1 MSTDV
6 SNLIAG
12 TPKLYI
18 APVGEPLPQVNALTP
33 PSINIGT
40 PGGNWSAVG
49 FTMEDWTMPYS
60 PTMQA
65 IEVNEHAAAVKHVLV
80 REQLRLGVMLAENDM
95 ASWSQAI
102 NTATLATV
110 SAGAGQ
116 TAQDTFA
123 VGDGKV
129 APVSLLVVGDNP
141 EGGSRIIHIYKAVQQ
156 GEVTFTFSREHRGH
170 QVEFEAQADP
180 AKAAGARLFQVY
192 DITAAASS

>member
-12 TPKLYI
+12 TPTLYI
-18 APVGEPLPQVNALTP
+18 APVGEALP
-33 PSINIGT
+33 NIDT
-40 PGGNWSAVG
+40 IVAPAITAPAPAGNWSAVG

-80 REQLRLGVMLAENDM
+80 REQLRLGVMLAENDL
-95 ASWSQAI
+95 ASWTQAI
-102 NTATLATV
+102 NAATLATV
-110 SAGAGQ
+110 SPGAAQ
-116 TAQDTFA
+116 TGQDTFA
-123 VGDGKV
+123 VGDGV
-129 APVSLLVVGDNP
+129 VTPVSLLIYGTNP
-141 EGGSRIIHIYKAVQQ
+141 AGGTRVIHIYKAVQQ
-156 GEVTFTFSREHRGH
+156 NEVTFTFSREHRGH

-192 DITAAASS
+192 DITTAAST